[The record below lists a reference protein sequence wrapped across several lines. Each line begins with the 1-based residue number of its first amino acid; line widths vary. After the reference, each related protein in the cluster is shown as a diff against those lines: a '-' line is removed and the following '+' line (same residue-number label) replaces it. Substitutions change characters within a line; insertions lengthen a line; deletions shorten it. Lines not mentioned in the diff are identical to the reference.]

1 MHFESIFQK
10 YFQNLS
16 HEKHG
21 SVLTWVDSGS
31 YVYYRVATHME
42 IRESREKSRENLMKS
57 QRKVR
62 ECNEKL
68 SKSGKTEI
76 VQMY

>member
-21 SVLTWVDSGS
+21 LVLTRVGSGS
-31 YVYYRVATHME
+31 YVYRVLQGGHSHGNQG
-42 IRESREKSRENLMKS
+42 IQGKVKRKFDEKSEKS
-57 QRKVR
+57 Q
-62 ECNEKL
+62 
-68 SKSGKTEI
+68 G
-76 VQMY
+76 M